1 MQIYPTVELQ
11 DGRCVSLSRGDLEN
25 PAIWHVDPVET
36 ARGFAEK
43 AGWVHITD
51 FDAVARSET
60 DNSTLIEQIIRT
72 APGSVQLGGGMGTM
86 DRITRWIEAGAGRV
100 VIGQTA
106 LVNPDLVKEAALA
119 YPDQIVLALDVY
131 QGKVMSRGWR
141 DSTVFD
147 PLDVLG
153 WFETDALAAIVVTD
167 IDADMEDEVEASVSL
182 ITRVAEASRTP
193 VIARGTVR
201 TLDDISTL
209 KYVPQVAGTVIGR
222 ALFNKTIDLQEA
234 VALAAPEPEETVAP
248 FV

>member
-1 MQIYPTVELQ
+1 MQIYPTLELQ
-11 DGRCVSLSRGDLEN
+11 DGRCVSLSRGALDN
-25 PAIWHVDPVET
+25 PAIWHVDPVEV
-36 ARGFAEK
+36 ARNFVEK
-43 AGWVHITD
+43 AGWVHVTD
-51 FDAVARSET
+51 FDAVARGET
-60 DNSTLIEQIIRT
+60 DNSALIEQIIRT
-72 APGSVQLGGGMGTM
+72 VPGSVQLGGGMRTM
-86 DRITRWIEAGAGRV
+86 DRITRWIDAGAARV

-141 DSTVFD
+141 DTTVFD

-153 WFETDALAAIVVTD
+153 WFENDALAAIVVTD
-167 IDADMEDEVEASVSL
+167 IDADIEEIEASVSL

-193 VIARGTVR
+193 VIARGTIS
-201 TLDDISTL
+201 TLDDISRL

-222 ALFNKTIDLQEA
+222 ALFSKTIDLQEA

>member
-1 MQIYPTVELQ
+1 MQIYPTLELQ
-11 DGRCVSLSRGDLEN
+11 GGRCVSLRRGNLDE

-36 ARGFAEK
+36 AKEFVEK
-43 AGWVHITD
+43 TGWVHVTD
-51 FDAVARSET
+51 FDAVSRSET
-60 DNSTLIEQIIRT
+60 DNSALIEEMIRT
-72 APGSVQLGGGMGTM
+72 VPGSVQLGGGMNTM
-86 DRITRWIEAGAGRV
+86 DRITQWVEAGAGRV

-141 DSTVFD
+141 DTTAFD

-153 WFETDALAAIVVTD
+153 WFENDALAAIVVTD
-167 IDADMEDEVEASVSL
+167 IDADIEETEASVSL
-182 ITRVAEASRTP
+182 ITRVAEASRTL

-209 KYVPQVAGTVIGR
+209 KYVPQVAGTIIGR
-222 ALFNKTIDLQEA
+222 ALFDKSIDLDEA
-234 VALAAPEPEETVAP
+234 VALAQPEPEETVAP